1 MKKKQEEQE
10 QSGKK
15 LSLRKVKIMTIGNM
29 KTVRGGNAGADGN
42 DDPLPSPLRITY

>member
-1 MKKKQEEQE
+1 MKKKQE
-10 QSGKK
+10 QSEKK

>member
-1 MKKKQEEQE
+1 MKKKQE
-10 QSGKK
+10 QSEKK

-29 KTVRGGNAGADGN
+29 KTVRGGDAGVDGN